1 MRCAIKCMCSHC
13 QRETYFDAS
22 VALES
27 ISNSTCARCGDTGA
41 VITLNI
47 EPPNDAVIQKRVPR
61 VAHLMREPALNH
73 T

>member
-1 MRCAIKCMCSHC
+1 MRHAIKCMCSHC

-22 VALES
+22 VPLES
-27 ISNSTCARCGDTGA
+27 ISNSTCAQCGDTGA

-47 EPPNDAVIQKRVPR
+47 EPPEDAVIQKRVPR
-61 VAHLMREPALNH
+61 VVPTLSCEPCA